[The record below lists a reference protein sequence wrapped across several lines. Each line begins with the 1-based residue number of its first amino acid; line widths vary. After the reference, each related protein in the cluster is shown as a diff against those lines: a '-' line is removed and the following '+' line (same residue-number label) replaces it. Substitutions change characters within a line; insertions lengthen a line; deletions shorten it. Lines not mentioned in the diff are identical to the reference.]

1 MLRNDEVAAQRRRW
15 TFYETIEINYEICN
29 SGPADI
35 FFYEEWMKLG
45 TFEISGKR
53 HIGAFENEWAID
65 LAAAYCAY
73 LADSGVSDAEMKT
86 KAELP
91 DDLLSFISRNDVSLP
106 AARKAINFI
115 RQKNFQVPKCAY
127 PVSQV
132 AFRAPHRP
140 PKIICTGV
148 NYEDYRKL
156 IGLAYSPVPLVFL
169 KSPSAVIGH
178 EETIFL
184 PEGYGVFYHEWEF
197 SCVISKKC
205 KFVPKEKANE
215 VIFGYTILNDITAR
229 SLEATSREFQP
240 WGKNIDTFAPTGPWI
255 VTPDDM
261 PKDLYKL
268 KTLRRRNGK
277 VECESNTAN
286 MRLGF
291 AEIIEFVSNFWT
303 LEPGDIITTAT
314 PPAGPFEP
322 GDIIEAEIE
331 GIGILRNPVKGI
343 RVNPRFAK
351 EINLKDVV

>member
-1 MLRNDEVAAQRRRW
+1 
-15 TFYETIEINYEICN
+15 
-29 SGPADI
+29 
-35 FFYEEWMKLG
+35 MKLS
-45 TFEISGKR
+45 TFEISGKK
-53 HIGAFENEWAID
+53 HLGAFEKDWAID
-65 LAAAYCAY
+65 VSAAYCAF
-73 LADSGVSDAEMKT
+73 LSAGGHPEAES
-86 KAELP
+86 KAKALVP
-91 DDLLSFISRNDVSLP
+91 DDLLIFIGQSEITLP
-106 AARKAINFI
+106 AARQALDFV
-115 RQKNFQVPKCAY
+115 RQRNYQVPGCTY

-132 AFRAPHRP
+132 VFRAPHRP

-156 IGLAYSPVPLVFL
+156 IGLPYSPVPLVFL

-197 SCVISKKC
+197 SCIISKKC
-205 KFVPKEKANE
+205 KFVEKERANE

-240 WGKNIDTFAPTGPWI
+240 WGKNIDTFAPMGPWV
-255 VTPDDM
+255 VTPDEM
-261 PKDLYKL
+261 PKDLYNL

-303 LEPGDIITTAT
+303 LEPGDVITTAT

-322 GDIIEAEIE
+322 GDVIEAEIE
-331 GIGILRNPVKGI
+331 GIGILRNPVKGLK
-343 RVNPRFAK
+343 VNPRFAR
-351 EINLKDVV
+351 EVQLKDIV

>member
-1 MLRNDEVAAQRRRW
+1 L
-15 TFYETIEINYEICN
+15 
-29 SGPADI
+29 
-35 FFYEEWMKLG
+35 KLS
-45 TFEISGKR
+45 TFEISGKK
-53 HIGAFENEWAID
+53 HLGAFEKDWAID
-65 LAAAYCAY
+65 VSAAYGAF
-73 LADSGVSDAEMKT
+73 LSAGGHPEAES
-86 KAELP
+86 KAKALVP
-91 DDLLSFISRNDVSLP
+91 DDLLIFIGQSEITLP
-106 AARKAINFI
+106 AARQALDFV
-115 RQKNFQVPKCAY
+115 RQRNYQVSGCAY
-127 PVSQV
+127 PVSQI

-156 IGLAYSPVPLVFL
+156 IGLPFSPVPLVFL

-205 KFVPKEKANE
+205 KFVEKERANE

-240 WGKNIDTFAPTGPWI
+240 WGKNIDTFAPMGPWV
-255 VTPDDM
+255 VTPDEM
-261 PKDLYKL
+261 PQDLYKL

-303 LEPGDIITTAT
+303 LEPGDVITTAT

-322 GDIIEAEIE
+322 GDVIEAEIE
-331 GIGILRNPVKGI
+331 GIGILRNPVKGLK
-343 RVNPRFAK
+343 VNPRFAR
-351 EINLKDVV
+351 EVQLKDIV

>member
-1 MLRNDEVAAQRRRW
+1 MNIALNGRGKPAAG
-15 TFYETIEINYEICN
+15 FGE
-29 SGPADI
+29 G
-35 FFYEEWMKLG
+35 MKLG
-45 TFEISGKR
+45 TFEIRGRKR
-53 HIGAFENEWAID
+53 LGAFEGDWAID
-65 LAAAYCAY
+65 L
-73 LADSGVSDAEMKT
+73 SDAYRAFLSASGLIEAESKT
-86 KAELP
+86 QAVVP
-91 DDLLSFISRNDVSLP
+91 GDLLRFIAESETALP
-106 AARKAINFI
+106 AARQALDFA
-115 RQKNFQVPKCAY
+115 RQRNYRIPGCTF
-127 PVSQV
+127 PVSEIV
-132 AFRAPHRP
+132 FRAPHRP

-156 IGLAYSPVPLVFL
+156 IGLPYSPVPLVFL

-184 PEGYGVFYHEWEF
+184 PEGYGIFYHEWEF

-205 KFVPKEKANE
+205 KFVEREKAGE

-240 WGKNIDTFAPTGPWI
+240 WGKNMDTFAPLGPWV
-255 VTPDDM
+255 VTPEDM
-261 PKDLYKL
+261 PEDLYRL

-314 PPAGPFEP
+314 PPAGPFGP
-322 GDIIEAEIE
+322 GDVIEAEIE
-331 GIGILRNPVKGI
+331 GIGVLRNPVAGLK
-343 RVNPRFAK
+343 VNPRFAR
-351 EINLKDVV
+351 EVQLKDIV

>member
-1 MLRNDEVAAQRRRW
+1 L
-15 TFYETIEINYEICN
+15 
-29 SGPADI
+29 
-35 FFYEEWMKLG
+35 KLS
-45 TFEISGKR
+45 TFEISGKK
-53 HIGAFENEWAID
+53 HLGAFEKDWAID
-65 LAAAYCAY
+65 VSAAYCAF
-73 LADSGVSDAEMKT
+73 LSAGGHPEAES
-86 KAELP
+86 KAKALVP
-91 DDLLSFISRNDVSLP
+91 DDLLIFIGQSEITLP
-106 AARKAINFI
+106 AARQALDFV
-115 RQKNFQVPKCAY
+115 RQRNYQVPGCTY
-127 PVSQV
+127 PVSQIV
-132 AFRAPHRP
+132 FRAPHRP

-156 IGLAYSPVPLVFL
+156 IGLPYSPVPLVFL

-197 SCVISKKC
+197 SCIISKKC
-205 KFVPKEKANE
+205 KFVEKERANE

-240 WGKNIDTFAPTGPWI
+240 WGKNIDTFAPMGPWV
-255 VTPDDM
+255 VTPDEM
-261 PKDLYKL
+261 PKDLYNL

-303 LEPGDIITTAT
+303 LEPGDVITTAT

-322 GDIIEAEIE
+322 GDVIEAEIE
-331 GIGILRNPVKGI
+331 GIGILRNPVKGLK
-343 RVNPRFAK
+343 VNPRFAR
-351 EINLKDVV
+351 EVQLKDIV

>member
-1 MLRNDEVAAQRRRW
+1 L
-15 TFYETIEINYEICN
+15 
-29 SGPADI
+29 
-35 FFYEEWMKLG
+35 KLS
-45 TFEISGKR
+45 TFEISGKK
-53 HIGAFENEWAID
+53 HLGAFEKDWAID
-65 LAAAYCAY
+65 VSAAYCAF
-73 LADSGVSDAEMKT
+73 LSAGGHPEAES
-86 KAELP
+86 KAKALVP
-91 DDLLSFISRNDVSLP
+91 DDLLIFIGQSEITLP
-106 AARKAINFI
+106 AARQALDFV
-115 RQKNFQVPKCAY
+115 RQRNYQVPGCAY

-132 AFRAPHRP
+132 VFRAPHRP

-156 IGLAYSPVPLVFL
+156 IGLPFSPVPLVFL

-205 KFVPKEKANE
+205 KFVEKERANE

-240 WGKNIDTFAPTGPWI
+240 WGKNIDTFAPMGPWV
-255 VTPDDM
+255 VTPEEM

-303 LEPGDIITTAT
+303 LEPGDVITTAT

-322 GDIIEAEIE
+322 GDVIEAEIE
-331 GIGILRNPVKGI
+331 GIGILRNPVKGLK
-343 RVNPRFAK
+343 VNPRFAR
-351 EINLKDVV
+351 EVQLKDIV